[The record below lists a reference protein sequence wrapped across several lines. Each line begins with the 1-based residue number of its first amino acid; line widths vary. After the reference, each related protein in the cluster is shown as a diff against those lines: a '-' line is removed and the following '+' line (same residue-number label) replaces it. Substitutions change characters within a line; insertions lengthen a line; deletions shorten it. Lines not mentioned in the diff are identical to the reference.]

1 MANIY
6 VKAIFGGSSSL
17 GQIQPVVGM
26 VTDFGTVMDISG
38 SLINIGSGT
47 SESQRWVYDYELS
60 ILSGNV
66 QNSRYAWPTGVTC
79 TVFDRGTIF
88 PNGFPINLNAGT
100 GITYWNGTEKVLV
113 TRG

>member
-6 VKAIFGGSSSL
+6 VKAIFGESASL

-26 VTDFGTVMDISG
+26 LTDYGTIMGISG
-38 SLINIGSGT
+38 SLLNIGSGT
-47 SESQRWVYDYELS
+47 GQSQKWMYDYDVS
-60 ILSGNV
+60 VTSGTV

-88 PNGFPINLNAGT
+88 PNGFPINLNAAT
-100 GITYWNGTEKVLV
+100 GITYWNGTEKTLV
-113 TRG
+113 TR